1 LIGRVAVGCLINFY
15 LLFSRKEEK
24 MNFRIGQKLAY
35 PNLGVCS
42 VECVENKQLGANNI
56 EVYSLK
62 LLADESLIFV
72 PTANAGNVRLRPVI
86 NSFQCGQLMQYLS
99 ESFIEISSDWKVR
112 SREFSD
118 KIQSGDVFQAADV
131 LKKLNYLNHQ
141 KQLSFREQR
150 TFEKANFL
158 VVSELATA
166 CSQPECQ
173 VANKVEELLNLSY
186 EQFMFEQ
193 TLFELIPIVSAA
205 AN

>member
-1 LIGRVAVGCLINFY
+1 
-15 LLFSRKEEK
+15 

-42 VECVENKQLGANNI
+42 VECVENKQLGANKV

-62 LLADESLIFV
+62 LLSDDSLIFV
-72 PTANAGNVRLRPVI
+72 PTANAESVRLRPVI
-86 NSFQCGQLMQYLS
+86 NSFQCQQLMNYLA
-99 ESFIEISSDWKVR
+99 ESFIEISDDWKVR
-112 SREFSD
+112 TREFAD
-118 KIQSGDVFQAADV
+118 KIQSGDVFEVADV

-150 TFEKANFL
+150 TFEKAKFL

-173 VANKVEELLNLSY
+173 VETKVVQLLEMSFEKFL
-186 EQFMFEQ
+186 FEQ
-193 TLFELIPIVSAA
+193 VPIVSAA
-205 AN
+205 TN

>member
-1 LIGRVAVGCLINFY
+1 
-15 LLFSRKEEK
+15 
-24 MNFRIGQKLAY
+24 MNFRIGQKVAY

-42 VECVENKQLGANNI
+42 VECVENKQLGVNTV

-72 PTANAGNVRLRPVI
+72 PTAKAENIRLRPVI
-86 NSFQCGQLMQYLS
+86 NSLQCQQLMQHLC
-99 ESFIEISSDWKVR
+99 EIFEEVSCDWKIR

-118 KIQSGDVFQAADV
+118 KIQSGDVFKVADV

-150 TFEKANFL
+150 TFEKAKFL

-166 CSQPECQ
+166 CSQPECL
-173 VANKVEELLNLSY
+173 VETKVEQLLEMAY
-186 EQFMFEQ
+186 EKYLLAQV
-193 TLFELIPIVSAA
+193 PIVSAA